1 MVVGPSLC
9 AGRWPSMNR
18 NLSLLSVCFLVLISV
33 GCGSSLKIHDRPIS
47 FSEQRQEAT
56 LAYIEEHYG
65 QRPDDIS
72 FEPRM
77 IVLHWTAIDGL
88 EASFRAF
95 DGETLGDSRPD
106 IVSAGNLNVSIH
118 FLVDQD
124 GSVYR
129 LMPETWMA
137 RHVIGLNYSAIG
149 VENVGGGKSID
160 NMTDE
165 QIEANIRL
173 VRYLVKRYP
182 TIEYLIGHSEY
193 RQFEGHPLWL
203 ELDEGYRTEKVDPGE
218 RFMSAV
224 RRGVA
229 DLDLL
234 GPP

>member
-1 MVVGPSLC
+1 MRQHS
-9 AGRWPSMNR
+9 R
-18 NLSLLSVCFLVLISV
+18 LLTTCLLLLAAV
-33 GCGSSLKIHDRPIS
+33 GCSSSLKIQDRPIS
-47 FSEQRQEAT
+47 FSPERQEAT
-56 LAYIEEHYG
+56 LVYIEEHYG
-65 QRPDDIS
+65 KRPEDIS
-72 FEPRM
+72 IEPQV

-88 EASFRAF
+88 EDSFRAF
-95 DGETLGDSRPD
+95 DAETLGGSRPD
-106 IVSAGNLNVSIH
+106 IASAGQVNVSIQ

-124 GSVYR
+124 GQIYR

-149 VENVGGGKSID
+149 VENVGGGNSVD

-173 VRYLVKRYP
+173 VRYLVEKYP

-203 ELDEGYRTEKVDPGE
+203 EVDEGYRTEKVDPGE
-218 RFMSAV
+218 RFMNAV

-229 DLDLL
+229 DLGLQ
-234 GPP
+234 GPPS

>member
-1 MVVGPSLC
+1 MHRHHRLV
-9 AGRWPSMNR
+9 AAY
-18 NLSLLSVCFLVLISV
+18 LLLLTAI

-65 QRPDDIS
+65 KRPVDIS
-72 FEPRM
+72 IEPRM

-95 DGETLGDSRPD
+95 DAETLGGSRPD
-106 IVSAGNLNVSIH
+106 LVSAGDVNVSIQ
-118 FLVDQD
+118 FLVDSD
-124 GSVYR
+124 GAVYR

-137 RHVIGLNYSAIG
+137 RHVIGLNHSAIG
-149 VENVGGGKSID
+149 VENVGGGDSID

-203 ELDEGYRTEKVDPGE
+203 ELDEGYRTDKVDPGE

-229 DLDLL
+229 DLGLQ